1 MIRNKWVHVLGNG
14 CLILALA
21 TGGLAADPAPPES
34 SAAKTETTTA
44 KPAVAAATNADSV
57 VTQDASAATDD
68 PVICKK
74 IDVTGSRVRK
84 EKICRT
90 KSQWVADTKA
100 AKDFVKGVE
109 RGTASQ
115 PGGEGLPTGD

>member
-1 MIRNKWVHVLGNG
+1 MIRTRWMDALGKG
-14 CLILALA
+14 CLILALSTA
-21 TGGLAADPAPPES
+21 QLAADPAPPEPGGAKTEATPAEPAVAEVANAD
-34 SAAKTETTTA
+34 SAAKPE
-44 KPAVAAATNADSV
+44 AAATM
-57 VTQDASAATDD
+57 DD

-90 KSQWVADTKA
+90 KSQWAGDTKA
-100 AKDFVKGVE
+100 AKDFVRGVD

-115 PGGEGLPTGD
+115 PGGEGLPIGN